1 MYDKSQLSKLK
12 SELSP
17 AMALPEHVLAIL
29 KALPKQTQSMDAL
42 RTAASALGAAD
53 PDLAS
58 NERDADRRKAIRL
71 TAQLPTPPALA
82 WEAAAV
88 LVMRRQR
95 QAALAELTALL
106 TPAAPTGA
114 DEPVPPFMRSGP

>member
-1 MYDKSQLSKLK
+1 MALSACVFRAR
-12 SELSP
+12 LSP
-17 AMALPEHVLAIL
+17 PLP
-29 KALPKQTQSMDAL
+29 P
-42 RTAASALGAAD
+42 
-53 PDLAS
+53 P
-58 NERDADRRKAIRL
+58 
-71 TAQLPTPPALA
+71 PPALA